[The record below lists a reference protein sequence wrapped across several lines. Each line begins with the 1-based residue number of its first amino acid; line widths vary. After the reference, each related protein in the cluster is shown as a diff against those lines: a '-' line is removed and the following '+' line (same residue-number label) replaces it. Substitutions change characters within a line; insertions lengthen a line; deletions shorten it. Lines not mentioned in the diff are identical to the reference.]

1 MSNFLFVAV
10 LLIAFSVMDGVGK
23 QKMQSVYLLGHHF
36 EQYMFSCTTGMIAGL
51 SQDRKSILF
60 YNIPK
65 QHFVGEV
72 KLPLPGQLLKWS
84 SDGDRLVIV
93 HDSYMSVLQ
102 NGVLKTTPM
111 PVVQSSTLVVVNELA
126 CVIPAF
132 DWWVIVC
139 MNTTTL
145 QIKVCPYQ
153 IYPGALAFVDD
164 VKQWVY
170 AVDQDLKPQ
179 FMYKFNVLDGCLN
192 FIEINPHFGKH
203 LWFSNN
209 GSRIFLDN
217 GLTLTASSNPQTD
230 MMAHGNFNSSHGTYS
245 YKWFSQSEKD
255 PYLIAGLRADMNDTV
270 VYYSWPHLKPIVSKE
285 IPILENTVQSS
296 SEQVHI
302 CNGGNVYVFSTYTT
316 PDHGDETGV
325 AYMTVPSSTG
335 KT

>member
-1 MSNFLFVAV
+1 MVA
-10 LLIAFSVMDGVGK
+10 S
-23 QKMQSVYLLGHHF
+23 
-36 EQYMFSCTTGMIAGL
+36 L
-51 SQDRKSILF
+51 SEDKKSILL

-65 QHFVGEV
+65 QQSVSEM
-72 KLPLPGQLLKWS
+72 KLPLPGQLLRWS
-84 SDGDRLVIV
+84 SDGDHLVIV
-93 HDSYMSVLQ
+93 HDSYMSVLH

-111 PVVQSSTLVVVNELA
+111 PVVQSSTLVVINDLA

-139 MNTTTL
+139 MNTTTFL
-145 QIKVCPYQ
+145 TKVCSYQ
-153 IYPGALAFVDD
+153 IYSGALAFVDT
-164 VKQWVY
+164 VKEWVY

-179 FMYKFNVLDGCLN
+179 FMYKFNVSDNCLN

-203 LWFSNN
+203 LWFSYD

-230 MMAHGNFNSSHGTYS
+230 MKAHGDFNSSHGTYM

-270 VYYSWPHLKPIVSKE
+270 IYYSWPHLEPTFSEE
-285 IPILENTVQSS
+285 IPILEDTAWTS

-302 CNGGNVYVFSTYTT
+302 CYGDSVYVFSTYTT
-316 PDHGDETGV
+316 PDHRDETGV

-335 KT
+335 KM